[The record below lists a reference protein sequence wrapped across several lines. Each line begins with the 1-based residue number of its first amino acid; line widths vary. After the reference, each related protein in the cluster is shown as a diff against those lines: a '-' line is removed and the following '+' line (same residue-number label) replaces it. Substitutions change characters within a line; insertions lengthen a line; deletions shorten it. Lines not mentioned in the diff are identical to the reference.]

1 MPARRNCALSLS
13 SRGLNGSSQMAR
25 RTLTVEAIAIQPN
38 KQVRVKSNPYAKAI
52 IILKVLI

>member
-1 MPARRNCALSLS
+1 
-13 SRGLNGSSQMAR
+13 MAR

-52 IILKVLI
+52 FIFKVLIY